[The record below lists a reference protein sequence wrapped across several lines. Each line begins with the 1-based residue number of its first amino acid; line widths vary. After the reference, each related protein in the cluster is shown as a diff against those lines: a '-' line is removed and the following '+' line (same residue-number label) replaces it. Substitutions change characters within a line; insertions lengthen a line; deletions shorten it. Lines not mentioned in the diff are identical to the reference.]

1 MKKLLSILLSTI
13 LILGASLGLVSCSEE
28 EYYLTYPPNEIQI
41 VLEDNFDNTYEI
53 PCNRTGGKWDYTC
66 QEKLE
71 VEYIKNN

>member
-41 VLEDNFDNTYEI
+41 VLEDNFDNTWFLQI
-53 PCNRTGGKWDYTC
+53 TFC
-66 QEKLE
+66 LFL
-71 VEYIKNN
+71 